1 MGEVYVKCNRCG
13 GLFPKERMEVTVIS
27 SKSRIYMCPKCY
39 YWARDD
45 AYYAYRKPKKIKNF

>member
-13 GLFPKERMEVTVIS
+13 GLFPVESMKRTVIS

-39 YWARDD
+39 YWADTEASLAHRN
-45 AYYAYRKPKKIKNF
+45 PKKFKK